1 MYAILAV
8 IAFLILLLAI
18 AIVYYYRRKA
28 VLPVQNEAMR
38 NYCVDISNR
47 LNDDIHLQRLLVI
60 ETVSN
65 FERRDQTIVRIARN
79 NTLLAQ
85 DLSYFLPAPVK
96 DKVLSILHDKT
107 MVLEQL
113 YTTLIEAKKV
123 GEDMD
128 KIIAERFEIMR
139 SYNVKLISLLIDNDT
154 SRSAVSYDNLR
165 RAFNERDLIILV
177 QGKEVIQGH
186 YDKSIDVLSNLQV
199 PSQQITTILYQYC
212 QAVPLK

>member
-1 MYAILAV
+1 MYAILAA
-8 IAFLILLLAI
+8 IAFLVLLLAI
-18 AIVYYYRRKA
+18 AIIYYYRRKA
-28 VLPVQNEAMR
+28 VLPIQNEAMR

-113 YTTLIEAKKV
+113 YTMLIEAKKLN
-123 GEDMD
+123 EDLD
-128 KIIAERFEIMR
+128 KIIAEKFEIMR

-177 QGKEVIQGH
+177 QAKEVIQGH
-186 YDKSIDVLSNLQV
+186 YDKSIDVLSNLHV